1 MRKSIVLLAALPALS
16 LLGANATADDAP
28 VRAAATKTVE
38 VRDNF
43 FSKAGSDSNLK
54 SLRIRKDTIIKWV
67 WGEDGQGTEVEH
79 NVTCIKG
86 NKCRTEDVHDARA
99 LPQADHQDD
108 RRRVHD
114 PPDDDEDQVHRR
126 QSLSRSGTARRPL
139 DCRA

>member
-1 MRKSIVLLAALPALS
+1 MRKSIVLLALPTLL
-16 LLGANATADDAP
+16 LLGANATAEDAP

-54 SLRIRKDTIIKWV
+54 SLRIKKDTIIKWV

-86 NKCRTEDVHDARA
+86 NKCETEDFTMRA
-99 LPQADHQDD
+99 PYRKRITKTTVVVCTIHPTTMKTKFT
-108 RRRVHD
+108 VVN
-114 PPDDDEDQVHRR
+114 P
-126 QSLSRSGTARRPL
+126 
-139 DCRA
+139 